1 MDFLEKTW
9 PHFWGQKTVPISD
22 PTLVL
27 GQCIPSLLRT
37 SPFCK
42 SCICMWACGYAC
54 VPARAYAQARA
65 PLRRHQCQGGRVCAR
80 SSGMH
85 PNSANIR
92 NASASSCGIAAPR
105 QHAHKPQ
112 PRLVT
117 QNSVLVRLKLIFV
130 EKLDN
135 FLCQKFTS
143 KSVLKIAKLVRPKLI
158 FSATK
163 LYFFWKNMSPF
174 LVSEIDPKT
183 WVIFLPRFW
192 GQFLNPKHGVRNWP
206 QNLGRKM
213 TQM

>member
-1 MDFLEKTW
+1 MRPNLILNETEMDFLEKTW

-117 QNSVLVRLKLIFV
+117 QKSVLVRLKLIFV
-130 EKLDN
+130 EKTW
-135 FLCQKFTS
+135 Q
-143 KSVLKIAKLVRPKLI
+143 
-158 FSATK
+158 
-163 LYFFWKNMSPF
+163 FFC
-174 LVSEIDPKT
+174 
-183 WVIFLPRFW
+183 
-192 GQFLNPKHGVRNWP
+192 VRNWL
-206 QNLGRKM
+206 QNLCWKLPNWCDRN
-213 TQM
+213 